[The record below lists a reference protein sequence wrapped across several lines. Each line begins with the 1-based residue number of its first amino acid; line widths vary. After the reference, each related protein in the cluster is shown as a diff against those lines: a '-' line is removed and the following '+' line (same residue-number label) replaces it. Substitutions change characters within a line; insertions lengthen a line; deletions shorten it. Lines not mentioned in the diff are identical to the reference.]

1 MLYNKLFDWQKQIV
15 DKFQDRQRF
24 GLFLD
29 MGLGKT
35 PVSLGFAERHG
46 CNKILIVSIDKKVR
60 ETEDVDGSFFW
71 WAKFMAKPYNL
82 YSKQY
87 SFVGEGPK
95 KWQTTLQQNSNDI
108 YLVNYESLYEH
119 GLTEVVMGK
128 KVKKLQLKGNVEE
141 FIKSCKGQRVC
152 VIIDESHKI
161 KELDSLQTKAIQRIM
176 RNLQMATSDVYLYL
190 LTGTPFTQGFIDLYS
205 QLKLLGW
212 EGNKA
217 LFVDAFCVKGDIP
230 GLLGWQQPIVAY
242 KNVDKLYDLVH
253 QFALTIKST
262 DVIKLPQQVFQYHVL
277 DQSKEM
283 VLYTAEKLKNSYI
296 QAELDKRGTKY
307 QLDEAPRDGKVN
319 NPYYRNIAFPDEQ
332 WLAETISTFW
342 MRARQLSIGFQGN
355 AEYAMWFNKNRLE
368 KLKELLED
376 NPDNYVL
383 FYNYTPELLE
393 IYDVCEKLGYN
404 IDVYCGEMKSEIFYN
419 KYAKQSEGERL
430 VNKKNIIIANYA
442 SGSTGANW
450 QLYNKC
456 ILFSVPLFKDYEQ
469 GIKRVHRIGQK
480 ETVIYHVF
488 YENNWLDHGMMES
501 LKESKEY
508 NKELFEAD
516 LKRIQ
521 QLLENS

>member
-1 MLYNKLFDWQKQIV
+1 MLKDKLYDWQKQIV
-15 DKFQDRQRF
+15 DKFEDRKRF
-24 GLFLD
+24 AIYLE
-29 MGLGKT
+29 MGLGKS
-35 PVSLGFAERHG
+35 PISLAFAELHK

-60 ETEDVDGSFFW
+60 ETVETPGSFFW
-71 WAKFMAKPYNL
+71 WSNQMELSYNM
-82 YSKQY
+82 YTKDY

-95 KWQTTLQQNSNDI
+95 KRQVQLQQNSNDI
-108 YLVNYESLYEH
+108 YLVNYESLYVH
-119 GLTEVVMGK
+119 GLTEEVMGK
-128 KVKKLQLKGNVEE
+128 KVKKLQLKPNIDE
-141 FIKSCKGQRVC
+141 FVKSCKGQRVC

-176 RNLQMATSDVYLYL
+176 RNLSMITSDVYLYL

-212 EGNKA
+212 EGNKS
-217 LFVDAFCVKGDIP
+217 LFVDAFCVKGDVP
-230 GLLGWQQPIVAY
+230 GLMGWQQPIVAY

-253 QFALTIKST
+253 QFGITLRSSE
-262 DVIKLPQQVFQYHVL
+262 VIKLPEQVFQYHVL

-283 VLYTAEKLKNSYI
+283 VLYTAEKLKTAYI
-296 QAELDKRGTKY
+296 QEELNKRDCNYK
-307 QLDEAPRDGKVN
+307 LNEAPRDGKVN
-319 NPYYRNIAFPDEQ
+319 NPFYRNIAFPDEQ

-355 AEYAMWFNKNRLE
+355 AEYAMWFNKNRIN

-404 IDVYCGEMKSEIFYN
+404 IDVYCGEMKSEIFYE
-419 KYAKQSEGERL
+419 KYAKQTEGERL

-450 QLYNKC
+450 QLYDKC
-456 ILFSVPLFKDYEQ
+456 ILFSIPLFKDYEQ

-480 ETVIYHVF
+480 NTVIYHIF
-488 YENNWLDHGMMES
+488 YENNWLDLGMLKSLNES
-501 LKESKEY
+501 RDY

-516 LKRIQ
+516 LKRVQ
-521 QLLENS
+521 ELLENS